1 MSNAP
6 AHAHPLLTSPP
17 LPTLLRLAAP
27 NALAMGASTVVS
39 IAETAYIGALGAA
52 PLAAAA
58 LVFPMIM
65 LMNMMSGGA
74 MGGGV
79 SSAISRALG
88 AGAHAR
94 AEELARHAAYLG
106 FGLGFAFLVLML
118 AFGRPL
124 YALLGG
130 EGEALNAAIG
140 YSGIVFFAAVN
151 IWLAAMFSSI
161 LRAQGDML
169 SPSMTLLAA
178 AVLQIALG
186 GALCF
191 GLGPFPRLGIV
202 GVGLGQVISTGMS
215 ALVMFALLRRERA
228 AVKLRLA
235 GPLRGEHFADILRVG
250 LPACLSPIQSV
261 LTVLV
266 VTAVA
271 ARFGTETLAGYG
283 IGARL
288 EFLLI
293 PIAFAFGVASLPMVG
308 LAVGAGDIAR
318 ARRVAWTAGALAG
331 AIVGVLGIVV
341 AIFPDLWAR
350 IFTDNQAIRDATAG
364 YLRIVGPCFSVFGVG
379 LALYFS
385 SQGAGRVLGPILAG
399 TARLVVV
406 AIGGW
411 YLISTD
417 APAWGL
423 FVVVALGMLAY
434 GGGTALSVLLTPWRK
449 AS

>member
-1 MSNAP
+1 MTDAP
-6 AHAHPLLTSPP
+6 AHTHPLLVSPP

-94 AEELARHAAYLG
+94 AEDLARHAAYLG
-106 FGLGFAFLVLML
+106 FGLGIAFLILML

-130 EGEALNAAIG
+130 RGEALTAAIG

-169 SPSMTLLAA
+169 SPSMTLLST
-178 AVLQIALG
+178 AVVQIALG

-191 GLGPFPRLGIV
+191 GLGPFPQLGIV
-202 GVGLGQVISTGMS
+202 GVGLGQVISTGVS
-215 ALVMFALLRRERA
+215 ALVMFALLRRKRA
-228 AVKLRLA
+228 TVKLRLS
-235 GPLRGEHFADILRVG
+235 GQLRADLFADILRVG

-308 LAVGAGDIAR
+308 LAVGAGDIPR

-331 AIVGVLGIVV
+331 AIVGALGILV

-406 AIGGW
+406 ALGGW

-449 AS
+449 AG